1 MAPSRAVAYEA
12 WAQPVGRDGNKLSVG
27 DESAISAPKARS
39 RCRDAVYPSPLHP
52 SKADIPN
59 PTLCESAPS
68 PSEGFAIEA
77 DIADFEISW
86 PIGTFAVYDPMRRIG

>member
-12 WAQPVGRDGNKLSVG
+12 GAQPVGRDGNKLSVG

-59 PTLCESAPS
+59 PTLCESGDRYFDLKLDFDSIKMEPLFKMNTINLAS
-68 PSEGFAIEA
+68 R
-77 DIADFEISW
+77 IA
-86 PIGTFAVYDPMRRIG
+86 

>member
-59 PTLCESAPS
+59 PTLCELML
-68 PSEGFAIEA
+68 
-77 DIADFEISW
+77 
-86 PIGTFAVYDPMRRIG
+86 Y

>member
-59 PTLCESAPS
+59 PTLRESLLNRIGLSAPC
-68 PSEGFAIEA
+68 P
-77 DIADFEISW
+77 
-86 PIGTFAVYDPMRRIG
+86 VYPVSDRANIPDR